1 MVDVC
6 EKEDQITLN
15 YTVEKA
21 VYNEKLKSFGKTILF
36 TNNHDWS
43 TGQIIRVYQGK
54 SGVEM
59 DFRRMKSPIMIN
71 LEPVYHW
78 TDQKIRVHAFC

>member
-1 MVDVC
+1 VVDVC

-59 DFRRMKSPIMIN
+59 DFRRMKGPIMIS